1 MKMSGAVGRRLHTLI
16 YFPNVRTTKRQRH
29 DRRSEEHAVSN
40 VLIVRVVLERRGQE
54 LLERDVHHH
63 SAHLGFRGKG

>member
-1 MKMSGAVGRRLHTLI
+1 
-16 YFPNVRTTKRQRH
+16 
-29 DRRSEEHAVSN
+29 
-40 VLIVRVVLERRGQE
+40 VRVVLERRGQE